1 MSVTYRTDDGA
12 AGPFAEQPPDERLN
26 EPAMESRPQRRAR
39 HRRRVAEPRRRVTP
53 GSRDRLRLL
62 AWSVFGIGCL
72 LTAHWIQP
80 EHRLLFVM
88 PADPVGWAALLCGVT
103 GLSLVPGLWLSA
115 LVARTGAGQ
124 PAWLGTRIATTL
136 VWYALLGPVI
146 HRSAEGA
153 KVTTGGLL
161 IATVSATTAVLIGVA
176 LGLSRWPSR
185 PWGRVVLP
193 AIVGAMGAQTA
204 IWVSMRV
211 WTFDMNY
218 EHIRRLDWLIV
229 LCGAL
234 LVTLGTV
241 SKPKL
246 PAVRTKR
253 QLVQIVVAIAV
264 VAATLGAIRLTSA
277 LWSPAQQMPSVISAE
292 QVTAQSGT
300 DLAFALNAIGP
311 EGARLFDHAAF
322 TVADDTGRQVPAA
335 TRIEASE
342 TSATQATLDVV
353 LAPDARP
360 MLCTS
365 IQAAK
370 LTVRDQASGLQV
382 QAFVPDGW
390 CAR

>member
-1 MSVTYRTDDGA
+1 M
-12 AGPFAEQPPDERLN
+12 
-26 EPAMESRPQRRAR
+26 
-39 HRRRVAEPRRRVTP
+39 
-53 GSRDRLRLL
+53 
-62 AWSVFGIGCL
+62 FGIGCL
-72 LTAHWIQP
+72 LTAHWMQP
-80 EHRLLFVM
+80 EHRLLFAL
-88 PADPVGWAALLCGVT
+88 PGDPVGWTALLFGIA

-124 PAWLGTRIATTL
+124 PAWLGARIATTL

-161 IATVSATTAVLIGVA
+161 IATVAVTTAVLIGVA

-185 PWGRVVLP
+185 LWMRLLIP
-193 AIVGAMGAQTA
+193 AIVGAVGAQTT
-204 IWVSMRV
+204 IWVWMRV

-234 LVTLGTV
+234 FVILGTLT
-241 SKPKL
+241 KPKM

-253 QLVQIVVAIAV
+253 QLVQILVAIAV
-264 VAATLGAIRLTSA
+264 VAATFGAIRLTSA
-277 LWSPAQQMPSVISAE
+277 MWSPAQQMPSVISAE
-292 QVTAQSGT
+292 QVTARPGT
-300 DLAFALNAIGP
+300 ELTFTLNAIGP
-311 EGARLFDHAAF
+311 EGVRLFEHAAF
-322 TVADDTGRQVPAA
+322 TVVDDTGRPVPAS

-342 TSATQATLDVV
+342 TSAAQGTLDVV

-370 LTVRDQASGLQV
+370 VTVRDQASGLQV